1 MPYVQR
7 ENGDIVNAS
16 ALPTT
21 ECTEFVEYDDAEY
34 LEWYKPHLE
43 TAFDLSTDYRA
54 KRSIEYP
61 DVGDQLDAIIKGL
74 KTLDQ
79 GGYDVGTDCEAL
91 INKVDALKAKYPK
104 P

>member
-7 ENGDIVNAS
+7 ENGDIVNGS
-16 ALPTT
+16 VLPTT

-34 LEWYKPHLE
+34 LAWYMPHLE
-43 TAFDLSTDYRA
+43 EIFNITDYRSQ
-54 KRSIEYP
+54 RNVEYP

-91 INKVDALKAKYPK
+91 INKIDALKAKYPK

>member
-7 ENGDIVNAS
+7 QDDVIVNAS

-21 ECTEFVEYDDAEY
+21 ECTEFIEHDDDEY
-34 LEWYKPHLE
+34 LAWWKPHLLE
-43 TAFDLSTDYRA
+43 AYDISEYRSQ
-54 KRSIEYP
+54 RQIEYP

-74 KTLDQ
+74 KKLDQ
-79 GGYDVGTDCEAL
+79 DGNDVGVDCEAL

>member
-7 ENGDIVNAS
+7 QDGDIVNSS

-21 ECTEFVEYDDAEY
+21 ECTEFIEHDDAEY
-34 LEWYKPHLE
+34 LEWWKPYLE
-43 TAFDLSTDYRA
+43 AAYDLSGYRSQRA
-54 KRSIEYP
+54 IEYP
-61 DVGDQLDAIIKGL
+61 EIGDQLD
-74 KTLDQ
+74 
-79 GGYDVGTDCEAL
+79 GGADVGVECEAL

>member
-7 ENGDIVNAS
+7 TDGDIVNAS

-21 ECTEFVEYDDAEY
+21 ECTEFIEHDDAEY
-34 LEWYKPHLE
+34 LEWWKPHLE
-43 TAFDLSTDYRA
+43 AAYDLSDYRSQ
-54 KRSIEYP
+54 RSIDYP

-74 KTLDQ
+74 KFIDQ
-79 GGYDVGTDCEAL
+79 GGTDVGVDCEAL